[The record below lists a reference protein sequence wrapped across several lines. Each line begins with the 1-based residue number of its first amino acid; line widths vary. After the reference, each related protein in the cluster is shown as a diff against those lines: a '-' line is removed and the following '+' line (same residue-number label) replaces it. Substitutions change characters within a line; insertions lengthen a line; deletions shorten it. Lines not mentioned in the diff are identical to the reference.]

1 MTILF
6 SFMKILRVLLVALCL
21 SSCLSAQDKT
31 QPPVLVTKVEP
42 DYRNLTAGYFVDIAE
57 VEMTLDAAGV
67 PFALKSSVGLPDNVV
82 QALSAW
88 RYQPYK
94 KNGHAVP
101 CALTMNVPIRRQ
113 ITPLLEGAIQPGW
126 FPTDE
131 QVRQA
136 VEEGNQL
143 TAETA
148 SKLAEDLPS
157 AEAVNHA
164 RTSLLIYYTKGLPD
178 VSKAREARAGL
189 IAWLIQN
196 YPEDEILG
204 SPAGIINASGE
215 PLADA
220 EAQNRAK
227 QLWLQAV
234 KASPI
239 NRAVAEHAV
248 NFLRIADPE
257 KALEILA
264 GMRTWLR
271 ASAWIGN
278 VYGLRAMAVSALDPR
293 DGSAVAVDDAVLRSN
308 TAQSAQTALLN
319 ATDAKVVLSAM
330 ATVEGAHAAL
340 SQTHLWMPE
349 HRDFCQR
356 LLNHTKELYPATH
369 ASCDAVERNL
379 DLVPLIHTPQ
389 KLTQAKLK
397 KKVVPPYPAEAKYRR
412 IQGTLD
418 FSAIISETGRIEELG
433 LLSGPLAFYPSTQ
446 HAVSQWE
453 YVPTMRNGRP
463 VAVATEITVHFDI
476 R

>member
-1 MTILF
+1 
-6 SFMKILRVLLVALCL
+6 MKILRVLLIALCL
-21 SSCLSAQDKT
+21 SPCLSAQDKT

-42 DYRNLTAGYFVDIAE
+42 DYRNLATGYLVDVAE
-57 VEMTLDAAGV
+57 VEMTLDAVGV

-82 QALSAW
+82 QALSEW

-113 ITPLLEGAIQPGW
+113 ITPLLERNIRPRW
-126 FPTDE
+126 VPTDE

-148 SKLAEDLPS
+148 SKLEQDLPS

-164 RTSLLIYYTKGLPD
+164 RTSLLIYYAKGLPD
-178 VSKAREARAGL
+178 ASKAREARAGL
-189 IAWLIQN
+189 ITWLIQN

-204 SPAGIINASGE
+204 SPAGIINVSGE

-220 EAQNRAK
+220 EAQDRAK
-227 QLWLQAV
+227 QLWLRAV
-234 KASPI
+234 KASP
-239 NRAVAEHAV
+239 NNQAVAEHAV
-248 NFLRIADPE
+248 NLIRIADPE

-271 ASAWIGN
+271 AGAWIGN
-278 VYGLRAMAVSALDPR
+278 VYGLRAMGVSALDPH
-293 DGSAVAVDDAVLRSN
+293 DGSAVAVDETILRSN
-308 TAQSAQTALLN
+308 TARSAQTALLN
-319 ATDAKVVLSAM
+319 ASDAKVVLSAM
-330 ATVEGAHAAL
+330 ATVESAHARL
-340 SQTHLWMPE
+340 SQTPLWMPE
-349 HRDFCQR
+349 HQDFCQR
-356 LLNHTKELYPATH
+356 LLNHTKELYPGTH
-369 ASCDAVERNL
+369 ASCDAVERNT
-379 DLVPLIHTPQ
+379 DDVVPLIHTSP

-397 KKVVPPYPAEAKYRR
+397 KKVAPPYPAEAKSRR

-418 FSAIISETGRIEELG
+418 FSAVIGGTGRIEELG
-433 LLSGPLAFYPSTQ
+433 LLSGPLALYPSTRN
-446 HAVSQWE
+446 AVSQWE
-453 YVPTMRNGRP
+453 YIPTTINGRP